1 PFRCGLE
8 KCVDLA
14 FERMSFKKDADPRW
28 SMGKGDKLSKTQETS
43 EGSRMESGRKIRT
56 TRSFKASDHLENK
69 RQSLPRQGFLIFFE
83 VRFTDVRV
91 ESDLHLNWVRH
102 EADVHGGN
110 NELS

>member
-1 PFRCGLE
+1 
-8 KCVDLA
+8 
-14 FERMSFKKDADPRW
+14 MSFKKDVDLVW

-43 EGSRMESGRKIRT
+43 EGSRMES
-56 TRSFKASDHLENK
+56 
-69 RQSLPRQGFLIFFE
+69 
-83 VRFTDVRV
+83 VRLTDVRV